1 MERDSR
7 DDGLILVNGKQIRR
21 SLLRKTWTKL
31 AKDCYKRGCN
41 CYNCDLVPPLE
52 SLSKC
57 RIKDYV
63 MTYIKLG
70 YYPRKD

>member
-7 DDGLILVNGKQIRR
+7 FYGLDGKQIKK
-21 SLLRKTWTKL
+21 SLITQNWTYI
-31 AKDCYKRGCN
+31 AKECYKRGCN